1 MKEGYHNALK
11 KLNLFF
17 FRTQS
22 LLMAKVLKKKWPG
35 TSDQSFFR
43 LQNKSRK
50 IPLSVIYYLT
60 KFDDIIKS
68 GFWVIP
74 KITSANLCKPIHDI
88 INYSISICS
97 FESKK
102 CGKEGKK
109 LYLIYLDYTEFLES
123 EKRFFHEIKNIFYS
137 FWKAIIWWKEKNLI
151 KNSGHKL

>member
-1 MKEGYHNALK
+1 MDKVIKNKRGLELVTSRSSGYKTSPEKFLYQLYIIWLSSMK
-11 KLNLFF
+11 
-17 FRTQS
+17 
-22 LLMAKVLKKKWPG
+22 
-35 TSDQSFFR
+35 
-43 LQNKSRK
+43 
-50 IPLSVIYYLT
+50 
-60 KFDDIIKS
+60 KS

-123 EKRFFHEIKNIFYS
+123 KKRFLNEIKNIFYS
-137 FWKAIIWWKEKNLI
+137 FWKAIIWWKKKNLI